1 MATLVAIGA
10 TVTLVIGAAPDEP
23 FPHRPAIHFAAGV
36 PDDLRDL
43 ASATWDRFLDAFPA
57 RWGCLPDV
65 TLRGAWHARTR
76 AAYDPARRR
85 VTVRIPGTAPNLRAT
100 MIHEFAHHVEFT
112 CAEQRRIRAPFIVA
126 QEFPPGTPW
135 RRGDT
140 WAQIPSEQYAEATI
154 QVVLGPQPNA
164 RVLVSR
170 AALQIIRGWGR
181 GR

>member
-10 TVTLVIGAAPDEP
+10 AVTLAIGAAPDEP
-23 FPHRPAIHFAAGV
+23 FPHRPAIHFAPEV
-36 PDDLRDL
+36 PEDLRVL
-43 ASATWDRFLDAFPA
+43 ASSTWVHFLDAFPA

-65 TLRGAWHARTR
+65 TIRGAWQFRTR
-76 AAYDPARRR
+76 AAYDPVRRR

-100 MIHEFAHHVEFT
+100 MVHEFAHHVEFG
-112 CAEQRRIRAPFIVA
+112 CAGQRRLRARFMVA
-126 QEFPPGTPW
+126 QGFPHGTPW

-140 WAQIPSEQYAEATI
+140 WAEIPSEQYAEATI

-170 AALQIIRGWGR
+170 EALQIIRDWGR
-181 GR
+181 GG